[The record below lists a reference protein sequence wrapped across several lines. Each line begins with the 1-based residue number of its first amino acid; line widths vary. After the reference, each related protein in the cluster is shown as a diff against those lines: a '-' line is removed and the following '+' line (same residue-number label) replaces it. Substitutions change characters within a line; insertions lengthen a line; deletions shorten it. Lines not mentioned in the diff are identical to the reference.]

1 MSQDNTSSM
10 EIENT
15 TPVLPFV
22 LDASYKGDEVTSH
35 AARILGLEN
44 VRGWEVTD
52 REEEELALVH
62 YTEDADMTTRGHL
75 RGLLLDLETDTV
87 LADSFGYTSTAVA
100 SQIVP
105 FGSTLTIKDTE
116 GQNHVFDMNNVTIK
130 RVFEGVV
137 IRVLWRKGKLYRI
150 THKRINPEKS
160 RWGSSKSFLTMYDEA
175 GGPTADQLFDT
186 TKPFSSTSYDFLVVD
201 QALLVGTRQRVNR
214 PYIVCLAQ
222 RTVDTKRPAEE
233 VAPGIANF
241 TTSST
246 INGCVNESFIH
257 QPNALSIDEANHH
270 LVYGYYT
277 AFDAVDPRQLT
288 GEAVI
293 VYNMVDGVIGDIVKV
308 HSPAYDWRVKLRG
321 NNPNIVNQFYCLLNS
336 VYGDVNSEEAWTAL
350 SSKYILFPLYDEQSV
365 KALYE
370 QSQGILVI
378 PQGEV
383 TREDYSTR
391 DARIHLLWI
400 NYVLSLPPHAQGD
413 ALNILH
419 NFKTDKSDLIQWLQE
434 LEETMPNIEAAEVST
449 RVKGIISSARR
460 LARQRVANGDNYSAR
475 GVYMKLPMVIK
486 STIRN
491 LINKENG
498 TSLYARIREC
508 KQIQQ

>member
-1 MSQDNTSSM
+1 MSQANTSSM

-22 LDASYKGDEVTSH
+22 LDASYKGDEVTRH
-35 AARILGLEN
+35 AATILGVED
-44 VRGWEVTD
+44 VRGWEVVD
-52 REEEELALVH
+52 REEDLALVH

-75 RGLLLDLETDTV
+75 RGLLLDLETDTII
-87 LADSFGYTSTAVA
+87 ADSFGYTPTAVA
-100 SQIVP
+100 SKLEVVDNT
-105 FGSTLTIKDTE
+105 FSIKDTD
-116 GQNHVFDMNNVTIK
+116 GHTHYFDVNNMTIK

-150 THKRINPEKS
+150 THKRINPQKS

-175 GGPTADQLFDT
+175 GGPTAEQLFDT
-186 TKPFSSTSYDFLVVD
+186 TKPFSSTSYDFLIVD
-201 QALLVGTRQRVNR
+201 QSLLVGTRQRVNC

-222 RTVDTKRPAEE
+222 RTVDVKRPAEE
-233 VAPGIANF
+233 VAPGLANF
-241 TTSST
+241 TTSSA
-246 INGCVNESFIH
+246 ISGSINESFIH
-257 QPNALSIDEANHH
+257 QPTALSLDEANHH
-270 LVYGYYT
+270 LMYGYY
-277 AFDAVDPRQLT
+277 AGFDIADERQLT

-293 VYNMVDGVIGDIVKV
+293 VYTMTDGIVTDIVKV

-336 VYGDVNSEEAWTAL
+336 VYGDIKSEEAWKAL
-350 SSKYILFPLYDEQSV
+350 KDKYIMFPLYDEQSL
-365 KALYE
+365 KQLYE

-378 PQGEV
+378 PVEEV
-383 TREDYSTR
+383 VREDYYTR
-391 DARIHLLWI
+391 DDRIHLLWI
-400 NYVLSLPPHAQGD
+400 NYLVSLPPHAQAD
-413 ALNILH
+413 ALKILS
-419 NFKTDKSDLIQWLQE
+419 NYKADKDAVTKWLQE
-434 LEETMPNIEAAEVST
+434 LEETTPNIESAEVSP

-460 LARQRVANGDNYSAR
+460 LARERVAKGDNYSAK

-498 TSLYARIREC
+498 PSLYSRIREMR
-508 KQIQQ
+508 QVQQ